1 MLCLICALQRPYFS
15 NRVKVYAQWSMTLAY
30 VFATIILQ
38 KKHTQDLLRF
48 RRNERNE
55 MPRFIEDFYYGN
67 IEPQESNSE
76 FRSELKKKL
85 DRLTQL
91 EKALAEKLQNEEK
104 ELLAEYIEKNLDF
117 LSTSQVDSFVRGFRI
132 GSEFTLDTF
141 VKKYL

>member
-1 MLCLICALQRPYFS
+1 
-15 NRVKVYAQWSMTLAY
+15 
-30 VFATIILQ
+30 
-38 KKHTQDLLRF
+38 
-48 RRNERNE
+48 

-91 EKALAEKLQNEEK
+91 EKALSEKLQNEEK

-132 GSEFTLDTF
+132 VSEFTLDTF